1 MQRTCTLY
9 RHADNVTHQCF
20 FPELKVKPVFSCWAL
35 PSFSAGNCSDVDL
48 LLALVSTLGWRIDE
62 LEWGLGVVTK
72 LLRIVWI
79 RRFNVLKP
87 LSSKQ
92 KSSDFKCEWAHLPTC
107 RRATLKISLW
117 GLFQLLCSDWRRQN
131 WSSGDEVVI
140 LHHPIWRESEW
151 SMKRLWKDMKRSE
164 KTSKRRK
171 ASSKL
176 QTQHLRTCLAIAATL
191 LQVFSW
197 LFDVWICD
205 VWSVNGGATQN
216 PWWNGK
222 TDGIRH
228 KMAKFPTI
236 FRGPLPMGQPVAA
249 TRGQPVGHPSLRWS
263 IQRLERGYFDTST
276 YTSKKPCH
284 NLFWRRADFWI
295 DSKQAIACLENAT
308 CVQSH

>member
-20 FPELKVKPVFSCWAL
+20 FPELKVKPGFSCWAL
-35 PSFSAGNCSDVDL
+35 PSFSAGDCSDVDL

-62 LEWGLGVVTK
+62 LEWGLGVVTN

-92 KSSDFKCEWAHLPTC
+92 KSSDFKCEWANLPTC

-151 SMKRLWKDMKRSE
+151 RKHEKTMKKTWKDLKKHPRG
-164 KTSKRRK
+164 RK

-176 QTQHLRTCLAIAATL
+176 QTQHVRTCLAIAATCGYTATHL
-191 LQVFSW
+191 SW
-197 LFDVWICD
+197 LFDVWICVMCD

-216 PWWNGK
+216 PWTNRK
-222 TDGIRH
+222 
-228 KMAKFPTI
+228 KQMA
-236 FRGPLPMGQPVAA
+236 
-249 TRGQPVGHPSLRWS
+249 
-263 IQRLERGYFDTST
+263 
-276 YTSKKPCH
+276 
-284 NLFWRRADFWI
+284 
-295 DSKQAIACLENAT
+295 
-308 CVQSH
+308 